1 MVATLDEMMLMK
13 ISDQSRKENFG
24 NLAVDNNGPPRA
36 IHITTANVSDCAGAS
51 DMLAINSDHLD
62 QVTSVLVDGGYI
74 GSNFESDVKI
84 NIKATVQVAKRNE
97 LHKFEVLPQRWIIEQ
112 SFSWLDKCRRLW
124 RNCER
129 QLNTSLQMI
138 VLAFLT
144 LLIQR

>member
-1 MVATLDEMMLMK
+1 M
-13 ISDQSRKENFG
+13 
-24 NLAVDNNGPPRA
+24 
-36 IHITTANVSDCAGAS
+36 
-51 DMLAINSDHLD
+51 AINSDHLD
-62 QVTSVLVDGGYI
+62 QVTSVLVNGGYI

>member
-1 MVATLDEMMLMK
+1 M
-13 ISDQSRKENFG
+13 
-24 NLAVDNNGPPRA
+24 
-36 IHITTANVSDCAGAS
+36 
-51 DMLAINSDHLD
+51 AINSDHLD
-62 QVTSVLVDGGYI
+62 QVTSVLVNGGYI

-84 NIKATVQVAKRNE
+84 NIKATVQVAKRDE

-129 QLNTSLQMI
+129 QLNVSLQMI
-138 VLAFLT
+138 VLVFLT